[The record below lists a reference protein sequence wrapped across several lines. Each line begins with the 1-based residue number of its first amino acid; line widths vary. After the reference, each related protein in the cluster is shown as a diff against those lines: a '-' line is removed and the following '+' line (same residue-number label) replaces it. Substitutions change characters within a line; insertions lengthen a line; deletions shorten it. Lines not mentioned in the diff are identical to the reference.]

1 MDGRH
6 ENRVEFSGALVALA
20 VVAVIAVLLVGSWF
34 SLLAALIVTA
44 VLALTAIALLVAWS
58 VRKSHPAGTE
68 GPRVEHAIDGRH
80 RILVV
85 ADATCAVSQLV
96 EELRSRAGA
105 PAVSVFVMAP
115 ALETRLGLLTDDQKA
130 YDRSTARLEEMLEA
144 LARAGLPAQGEVGS
158 SDPLQA
164 AEDGLRQF
172 PADQIV
178 FITNPEGKSNWLE
191 EDVVTI
197 AESRF
202 EQPVTHVAA
211 G

>member
-1 MDGRH
+1 MPCWWRGRFA
-6 ENRVEFSGALVALA
+6 R
-20 VVAVIAVLLVGSWF
+20 
-34 SLLAALIVTA
+34 
-44 VLALTAIALLVAWS
+44 AIRL
-58 VRKSHPAGTE
+58 
-68 GPRVEHAIDGRH
+68 
-80 RILVV
+80 
-85 ADATCAVSQLV
+85 
-96 EELRSRAGA
+96 
-105 PAVSVFVMAP
+105 
-115 ALETRLGLLTDDQKA
+115 RLGLLTDDQKA